1 MKNLRNVQSI
11 NHIHKAEWVNPV
23 SIPSP
28 TLHMLCGKI
37 ASGKSTLA
45 ARLAQTDGAVIISED
60 EWLYTLFSD
69 HMSSPKDY
77 VRCSAKLRKAMKNHI
92 SQLLE
97 NGISVV
103 LDFQANTVE
112 ARNWLRTI
120 IDDSG
125 VYHQLHVLHV
135 PDEKCL
141 ERLHERNASGEH
153 QFAVSD
159 EQYHQ
164 ISRHF
169 SPPSPDEN
177 FNLVE
182 YDENG

>member
-1 MKNLRNVQSI
+1 M
-11 NHIHKAEWVNPV
+11 
-23 SIPSP
+23 
-28 TLHMLCGKI
+28 MCGKI

-45 ARLAQTDGAVIISED
+45 SRLAETDRAIIISED

-69 HMSSPKDY
+69 QMSSPKDY
-77 VRCSAKLRKAMKNHI
+77 VRCSAKLRKAMKSHI
-92 SQLLE
+92 ASLLE
-97 NGISVV
+97 NGVSVV

-120 IDDSG
+120 IDDTG
-125 VYHQLHVLHV
+125 AYHQLHVLNV
-135 PDEKCL
+135 PDEICL
-141 ERLHERNASGEH
+141 QRLHERNASGEH
-153 QFAVSD
+153 PFAVSD

-169 SPPSPDEN
+169 SPPSADEN

>member
-1 MKNLRNVQSI
+1 
-11 NHIHKAEWVNPV
+11 
-23 SIPSP
+23 
-28 TLHMLCGKI
+28 MLCGKI

-45 ARLAQTDGAVIISED
+45 SRLADADQAIIISED

-69 HMSSPKDY
+69 QMSSPKDY
-77 VRCSAKLRKAMKNHI
+77 VRCSAKLRKVMKDHI
-92 SQLLE
+92 SRLLE

-120 IDDSG
+120 IDDTG
-125 VYHQLHVLHV
+125 AYHQLHVLNV
-135 PDEKCL
+135 SDQVCL
-141 ERLHERNASGEH
+141 QRLHERNASGEH
-153 QFAVSD
+153 PFVVSD